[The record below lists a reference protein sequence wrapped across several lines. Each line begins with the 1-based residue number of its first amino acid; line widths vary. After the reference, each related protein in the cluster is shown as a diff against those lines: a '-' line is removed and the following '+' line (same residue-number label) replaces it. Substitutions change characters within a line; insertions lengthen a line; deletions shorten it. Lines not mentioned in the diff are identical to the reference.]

1 MQLFN
6 VTIIGAGVI
15 GLAIAEGLSEKHRDV
30 LVLEKNTSFGR
41 ETSSRNSEVIHAGI
55 YYPTGLLKSTLCME
69 GNRLLYEVCKKR
81 QIHHRKT
88 GKLIVATTDEE
99 CTQLEV
105 IRKQAEQNGVEDL
118 TLIGNQQVRTLDP
131 EVRAKA
137 ALFSPSTGIID
148 THGLMRS
155 FYLQAEENGATISFR
170 AEVTAIHR
178 NETHYD
184 LEINDGAYHVQ
195 TLKLINSAGLH
206 ADRIAA
212 LAGIDINEA
221 DYHLKFCKGNYFA
234 ASPSPK
240 INHLVYPVP
249 AKNNESLGIHA
260 TLALDGRVRFGPDS
274 RYLDAAKISSR
285 SLRRAQQRGNFPSEP
300 FDYTVDED
308 HKASFYKAI
317 TRYLPRFTMDQ
328 LHPDMSGIRP
338 KLQGPGEPYRD
349 FVIREESDRGFPG
362 LINLIGI
369 ESPGLTTCLSIQKMV
384 QQIVSGKTYG

>member
-15 GLAIAEGLSEKHRDV
+15 GLAIAEGLSAEHHNV
-30 LVLEKNTSFGR
+30 LVLEKNTSFGQ

-55 YYPTGLLKSTLCME
+55 YYPTGLLKSTLCVE
-69 GNRLLYEVCKKR
+69 GSHLLYKHCKKR
-81 QIHHRKT
+81 QIPHRKT
-88 GKLIVATTDEE
+88 GKLIVATSDEE
-99 CTQLEV
+99 CAQLEA

-118 TLIGNQQVRTLDP
+118 TLIGNKQVRILEP

-148 THGLMRS
+148 THGLIRS

-170 AEVTAIHR
+170 TEVTAIHR
-178 NETHYD
+178 DGTHYD

-195 TLKLINSAGLH
+195 TRTLINSAGLH

-221 DYHLKFCKGNYFA
+221 DYRLKFCKGNYFS

-274 RYLDAAKISSR
+274 RYLDAAEISSR
-285 SLRRAQQRGNFPSEP
+285 SLRGAQQRGNFPSEP
-300 FDYTVDED
+300 FDYTVDEN
-308 HKASFYKAI
+308 HKASFYEAI
-317 TRYLPRFTMDQ
+317 TRYLPRITMDQ

-362 LINLIGI
+362 MINLIGI
-369 ESPGLTTCLSIQKMV
+369 ESPGITSCLAIQNKV
-384 QQIVSGKTYG
+384 QNILE